1 MDADRIREVFIV
13 FCIKCGTKLA
23 DDARFCSNCG
33 ARVVSLE
40 EIAPEAERR
49 EDEVSTTSVPSF
61 EAPEVEAIA
70 KEDAPEPKP
79 LSAFDLNWE
88 TTDDEA
94 PSKSAFDKR
103 VSFDWTSVIDES
115 HRKPVGEIRSPW
127 DPVPENETVSEIPVP
142 DTSAPYES
150 RIDDEL
156 AKEFEGIDVTPTTEK
171 GRTLT
176 FIEILKKEREEK
188 ERAEQARVEA
198 MTETSE
204 EGDFSEFD
212 NAAESMTEIETLK
225 ASGQMN
231 SHVTE
236 EEPEPVAETEV
247 ETAEPAEAEE
257 IVPNLFEL
265 PELKPLE
272 EAPKETII
280 GLSELIENEP
290 APAPQSF
297 VQPAESEMEDIKAA
311 YDEAKAE
318 IHRFEMPAFSF
329 SDEDED
335 ETESLDY
342 LDIEDE
348 EDDSSDAE
356 AYSEPEEAVE
366 SVEDLY
372 ISGSFAEEAK
382 EDSQQ
387 PETAEVYSEPEQ
399 EQISESEA
407 AHEIP
412 ELSEDN
418 ETHEETET
426 AAEEPSA
433 AAEFSDEISE
443 LERALEEERQ
453 STARL
458 EAELAAIIAS
468 GNGHISGTHDLEEPK
483 HEVDAQDLYEAAD
496 DSAAEPAEEIEEA
509 AAPVE
514 EAEEAV
520 TEAVASS
527 EYENYEDGIDA
538 LIAELSGE
546 KEEVETESDEEE
558 YDFDSEFDDAGADE
572 EAEDYFAEMIDSVVE
587 KSNEEPE
594 EDALTLED
602 IFGEE
607 TAESE
612 PEAEVPADEL
622 EELPEA
628 PAEEA
633 ELDPIE
639 SEIAALKRRLAE
651 LISEKEEE
659 EAVPANPAAPTMEE
673 LFPEEDILAETAEL
687 PIGDAASEEPAAEPV
702 SVMNQTEP
710 VYEPEVLADEESS
723 EPEGSEPSETEDVEV
738 EQAYEAVLSDAPR
751 NEALDDIAHEA
762 ENAMSI
768 EELEAELF
776 GDDMLGEDGE
786 MEATRKID
794 KFYTLYKKNE
804 EFQKLL
810 DDEYNRLQ
818 IEDDLPEEI
827 TTSLSDETITQLD
840 NLIMPTED
848 VSEEPAPEE
857 AEAAEEESAEVEP
870 EAAASVESETAPA
883 PAEEEAPKLSK
894 KEAKKAAK
902 AEAKAKKEKELE
914 LEDEEEGGLALTVIA
929 VIIAIILVF
938 LLAAILILNFAPD
951 SALGMK
957 LDSIIQSI
965 SYFGT
970 DISGDDGYLL

>member
-1 MDADRIREVFIV
+1 M

-212 NAAESMTEIETLK
+212 NAAESMTEIEALK

-236 EEPEPVAETEV
+236 EEPEPVAETEI

-257 IVPNLFEL
+257 IAPNLFEL
-265 PELKPLE
+265 PEIKPLE

-318 IHRFEMPAFSF
+318 LPRFEMPAFSF
-329 SDEDED
+329 SDEDE
-335 ETESLDY
+335 TESLDY
-342 LDIEDE
+342 LDVEDE

-372 ISGSFAEEAK
+372 LSGSFAEEAK

-387 PETAEVYSEPEQ
+387 PETEYAEPEEVQ
-399 EQISESEA
+399 TSESEDA
-407 AHEIP
+407 YITP
-412 ELSEDN
+412 ELTEDN
-418 ETHEETET
+418 ETHEEKEE
-426 AAEEPSA
+426 AAEEPSE
-433 AAEFSDEISE
+433 AAEPSYELSE
-443 LERALEEERQ
+443 LERVLEEERQ
-453 STARL
+453 SSARL
-458 EAELAAIIAS
+458 EAELAAIIAA
-468 GNGHISGTHDLEEPK
+468 GNGHISGAHDFEEAKP
-483 HEVDAQDLYEAAD
+483 ETPSQDLYEAAAD
-496 DSAAEPAEEIEEA
+496 PAAEIPVEPEAASPAEDTEA
-509 AAPVE
+509 AVP
-514 EAEEAV
+514 
-520 TEAVASS
+520 EAVASS

-558 YDFDSEFDDAGADE
+558 YDFDAEFDDAGADE

-612 PEAEVPADEL
+612 PEAEVPAGEL
-622 EELPEA
+622 EELPEV

-659 EAVPANPAAPTMEE
+659 EAVPANPAVPTIEE
-673 LFPEEDILAETAEL
+673 LFPEEDTLAEVAEL
-687 PIGDAASEEPAAEPV
+687 SAEDIVSEDSDATEIEATEDEPAEEPV

-710 VYEPEVLADEESS
+710 VYEPELPADEESS
-723 EPEGSEPSETEDVEV
+723 ELETEADQDSETKPSEIEP
-738 EQAYEAVLSDAPR
+738 AYEAVISDAPR

-840 NLIMPTED
+840 NLVIPAQEGL
-848 VSEEPAPEE
+848 EEQTSAK
-857 AEAAEEESAEVEP
+857 ADTVAEETPAAEP
-870 EAAASVESETAPA
+870 EAAPAPAPA
-883 PAEEEAPKLSK
+883 PAEEEEPKLSK

-902 AEAKAKKEKELE
+902 AEARAKKEKELE

>member
-1 MDADRIREVFIV
+1 M

-88 TTDDEA
+88 TTDYEA

-236 EEPEPVAETEV
+236 EEPEPVAETEI

-257 IVPNLFEL
+257 IAPNLFEL
-265 PELKPLE
+265 PEIKPLE

-318 IHRFEMPAFSF
+318 LPRFEMPAFSF
-329 SDEDED
+329 SDED

-348 EDDSSDAE
+348 EDDSSNAE
-356 AYSEPEEAVE
+356 AYSEPEGAVE

-372 ISGSFAEEAK
+372 LSGSFAEEAK

-546 KEEVETESDEEE
+546 KEEVETESD
-558 YDFDSEFDDAGADE
+558 
-572 EAEDYFAEMIDSVVE
+572 
-587 KSNEEPE
+587 
-594 EDALTLED
+594 
-602 IFGEE
+602 
-607 TAESE
+607 
-612 PEAEVPADEL
+612 
-622 EELPEA
+622 
-628 PAEEA
+628 
-633 ELDPIE
+633 
-639 SEIAALKRRLAE
+639 
-651 LISEKEEE
+651 
-659 EAVPANPAAPTMEE
+659 
-673 LFPEEDILAETAEL
+673 
-687 PIGDAASEEPAAEPV
+687 
-702 SVMNQTEP
+702 
-710 VYEPEVLADEESS
+710 
-723 EPEGSEPSETEDVEV
+723 
-738 EQAYEAVLSDAPR
+738 
-751 NEALDDIAHEA
+751 
-762 ENAMSI
+762 
-768 EELEAELF
+768 
-776 GDDMLGEDGE
+776 
-786 MEATRKID
+786 
-794 KFYTLYKKNE
+794 
-804 EFQKLL
+804 
-810 DDEYNRLQ
+810 
-818 IEDDLPEEI
+818 
-827 TTSLSDETITQLD
+827 
-840 NLIMPTED
+840 
-848 VSEEPAPEE
+848 
-857 AEAAEEESAEVEP
+857 
-870 EAAASVESETAPA
+870 
-883 PAEEEAPKLSK
+883 
-894 KEAKKAAK
+894 
-902 AEAKAKKEKELE
+902 
-914 LEDEEEGGLALTVIA
+914 
-929 VIIAIILVF
+929 
-938 LLAAILILNFAPD
+938 
-951 SALGMK
+951 
-957 LDSIIQSI
+957 
-965 SYFGT
+965 
-970 DISGDDGYLL
+970 